1 MKQNGQDAAMSEP
14 HRVATVVQIPPPK
27 PRRNEDAFIKQLS
40 QSLRATDFEGQV
52 ADIQIPIAVLN
63 RYMALVIPVTEP
75 TG

>member
-1 MKQNGQDAAMSEP
+1 MATLE
-14 HRVATVVQIPPPK
+14 RVPPSK

-52 ADIQIPIAVLN
+52 TDIQIRIAVLN